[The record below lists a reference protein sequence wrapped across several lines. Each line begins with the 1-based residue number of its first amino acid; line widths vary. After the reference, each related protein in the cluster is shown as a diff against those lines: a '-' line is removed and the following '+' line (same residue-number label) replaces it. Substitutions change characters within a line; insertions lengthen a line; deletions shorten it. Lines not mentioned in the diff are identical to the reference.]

1 MKSEKMILKH
11 LNLLELNQL
20 KTGAHVIEG
29 LDFLS
34 EAVPPVHVLDRS
46 SELSDQGVKPI
57 WALPYLMLVGNRV
70 VGCCGFKDQPVKSSV
85 EIGYNVSPIVR
96 GQGLA
101 TLAVE
106 LLCTVAFSSNSLNT
120 VSVLIA
126 SQNIGSLKV
135 VQKNQ
140 FIFIEMITDEDGEEL
155 EYWTLKVKS

>member
-1 MKSEKMILKH
+1 MILKH
-11 LNLLELNQL
+11 LNLIELNLL

-29 LDFLS
+29 LDILT

-46 SELSDQGVKPI
+46 SELSNQGVKPI
-57 WALPYLMLVGNRV
+57 WALPYLMLVGSRV

-85 EIGYNVSPIVR
+85 EIGYNVSPYAR

-106 LLCTVAFSSNSLNT
+106 RLCKVAFSSNSLKT
-120 VSVLIA
+120 VSALITP
-126 SQNIGSLKV
+126 QNIGSLKV
-135 VQKNQ
+135 VQKNR
-140 FIFIEMITDEDGEEL
+140 FIFTQMIIDEDGEEL